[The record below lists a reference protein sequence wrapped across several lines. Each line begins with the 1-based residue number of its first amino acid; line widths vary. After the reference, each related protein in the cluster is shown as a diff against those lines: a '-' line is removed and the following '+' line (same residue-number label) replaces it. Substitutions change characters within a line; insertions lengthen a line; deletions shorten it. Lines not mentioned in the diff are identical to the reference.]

1 MQQSQPRQAAPVTRL
16 LRPMQEFIHQS
27 TASGI
32 ILIGTIVLALVLAN
46 SPLAPTYQAILHL
59 PIGIGIG
66 AQNLTHDLQHWI
78 NDGLMAIFFF
88 LVGLEI
94 KREILV
100 GELAD
105 RKAAMLPIT
114 VAIGGAL
121 IPAGIYWFINRGGP
135 GMQGWA
141 IPMATDIAIALG
153 VLALLGTRVPAVLTI
168 FLTAV
173 AIADDLMAIV
183 VIALFYTAS
192 INALALGVGAGLL
205 VLLGIG
211 NKLGIR
217 STLVYCIIGVGVWLA
232 FEQSGIHA
240 TIAGVLVAWTVPA
253 RNRLDPAV
261 FLAEM
266 RSTLDAFEARDLEPV
281 RMLTDER
288 QQTALR
294 AIEDHSERV
303 QAPLQKL
310 EHQLHPWV
318 AFGIL
323 PIFALANAGIPIS
336 VSALDGGAV
345 PTMLGI
351 SLGLVLGKPLGFMIA
366 AGIMVRGG
374 WATLPP
380 GVTWRHM
387 LGAGMLAGIGFTM
400 SLFIAALS
408 FTDAALLE
416 AAKLSIVGASLIAGI
431 LGYSLLRLTP
441 SSEQHVR
448 ADTVP

>member
-1 MQQSQPRQAAPVTRL
+1 M
-16 LRPMQEFIHQS
+16 
-27 TASGI
+27 
-32 ILIGTIVLALVLAN
+32 
-46 SPLAPTYQAILHL
+46 
-59 PIGIGIG
+59 
-66 AQNLTHDLQHWI
+66 
-78 NDGLMAIFFF
+78 
-88 LVGLEI
+88 
-94 KREILV
+94 
-100 GELAD
+100 
-105 RKAAMLPIT
+105 
-114 VAIGGAL
+114 
-121 IPAGIYWFINRGGP
+121 
-135 GMQGWA
+135 
-141 IPMATDIAIALG
+141 
-153 VLALLGTRVPAVLTI
+153 
-168 FLTAV
+168 
-173 AIADDLMAIV
+173 
-183 VIALFYTAS
+183 
-192 INALALGVGAGLL
+192 
-205 VLLGIG
+205 
-211 NKLGIR
+211 
-217 STLVYCIIGVGVWLA
+217 A

-253 RNRLDPAV
+253 RNRLDPAA